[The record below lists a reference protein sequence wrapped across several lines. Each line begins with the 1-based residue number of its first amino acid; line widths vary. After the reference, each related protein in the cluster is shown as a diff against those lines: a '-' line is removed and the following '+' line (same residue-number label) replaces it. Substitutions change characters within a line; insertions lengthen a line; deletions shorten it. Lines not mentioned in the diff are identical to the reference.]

1 LVIAVG
7 DIPLFA
13 FCSGLPLAFS
23 APSAV
28 RWPLRGRSLSL
39 TSFTE
44 DFTLSS
50 DQVPM
55 GSKWAGSIPAA
66 VVGAA
71 LLRAWRGK
79 GGRGC
84 GEEGREKGKEEELEV

>member
-1 LVIAVG
+1 
-7 DIPLFA
+7 
-13 FCSGLPLAFS
+13 
-23 APSAV
+23 
-28 RWPLRGRSLSL
+28 
-39 TSFTE
+39 
-44 DFTLSS
+44 
-50 DQVPM
+50 M